1 MFEISTLKYFK
12 MKVSF
17 KTKKHEIW
25 DQNYLICEFLGK
37 ILKKSIA
44 ILEISTP
51 RAVS

>member
-25 DQNYLICEFLGK
+25 CEFLGK

-51 RAVS
+51 RAIS